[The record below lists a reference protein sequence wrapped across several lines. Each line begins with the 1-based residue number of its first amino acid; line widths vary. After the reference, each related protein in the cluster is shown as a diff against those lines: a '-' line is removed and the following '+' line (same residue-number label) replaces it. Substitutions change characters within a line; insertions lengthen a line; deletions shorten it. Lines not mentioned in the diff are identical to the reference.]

1 MKKKVLYA
9 LLSLVIAFGLWAFV
23 ITTEKPGSEDT
34 IYNIPV
40 VLSNEA
46 VLSER
51 GLMLIQDRAPTVSLK
66 LAGNRSDLSKVDNT
80 NITVVADL
88 AKVYRAGKQTISY
101 SITFP
106 STVPRNALEIVSG
119 NPNELTIQVVNR
131 KTKEVPV
138 VPVYSGT
145 VPEGYRTDKENL
157 KLDVQTVAVTGPAQ
171 TVDQIEQ
178 AVIHVDLEGQKDT
191 ISQSYTYTLCDGEGN
206 AVDAELVTTD
216 VTEVNLTLT
225 IQRYREIDL
234 KLNVIY
240 GGGATVSNTRIT
252 MDPETIQISGSEQ
265 LLNEI
270 GSSLN
275 LGDLRLSELADD
287 STQEYEIK
295 LPDGITNLTG
305 QNKVTVRVEFIG
317 LAKKTLD
324 ISRILPRNL
333 PAGLRAA
340 ILTKTL
346 QVTVRGSAAQIAR
359 LTEEDVT
366 IRVDM
371 SGAQVG
377 TDTYKALVYLD
388 SDKFSTVGAVGSYSV
403 SVEVSAEE

>member
-1 MKKKVLYA
+1 MKKKILYA

-46 VLSER
+46 VLNER
-51 GLMLIQDRAPTVSLK
+51 GLMLIQDRTPTVSLK

-80 NITVVADL
+80 NIIVVADL
-88 AKVYRAGKQTISY
+88 AKVYQAGKQTISY
-101 SITFP
+101 TVSFP
-106 STVPRNALEIVSG
+106 SNVPRNSLEIVSG

-138 VPVYSGT
+138 VPVYRGS
-145 VPEGYRTDKENL
+145 VPDGYRTDKENL
-157 KLDVQTVAVTGPAQ
+157 KLDTQTVSVTGPAE
-171 TVDQIEQ
+171 TVDQIQQ
-178 AVIHVDLEGQKDT
+178 AVIYVDLDGQKDT
-191 ISQSYTYTLCDGEGN
+191 ISQSYHYTLCDGEGN
-206 AVDAELVTTD
+206 AVDAALITTD

-225 IQRYREIDL
+225 IQRYQEVTL

-240 GGGATVSNTRIT
+240 GGGATSANTKIT

-275 LGDLRLSELADD
+275 LGDLRLSDVTENTVL
-287 STQEYEIK
+287 EYEIK
-295 LPDGITNLTG
+295 LPDGVTNLTG
-305 QNKVTVRVEFIG
+305 QNKVNVRVEFIG

-324 ISRILPRNL
+324 ISRILSRDL
-333 PAGLRAA
+333 PAGLQAT

-346 QVTVRGSAAQIAR
+346 TVTLRGSAAQIAQ
-359 LTEEDVT
+359 LTEEDIT

-371 SGAQVG
+371 SGAQIG
-377 TDTYKALVYLD
+377 TDTYKALVYLN
-388 SDKFSTVGAVGSYSV
+388 SDRFSTVGAVGSYSV